1 MPLMKENWRKASY
14 SINNGQC
21 VEAGHGS
28 NGIGVRDTT
37 EDDRAD
43 RVVLEFSAPA
53 WEAFTRKLK
62 A

>member
-1 MPLMKENWRKASY
+1 MPLMEENWRKASY

-28 NGIGVRDTT
+28 RGIGVRDTT
-37 EDDRAD
+37 EDGRAG
-43 RVVLEFSAPA
+43 RVVLEFPAAA
-53 WEAFTRKLK
+53 WEAFTRRLK